1 MTGRIHDC
9 NSAFV
14 PADQVKEAIFAR
26 EIAIGGSITED
37 SLTGYTLTSGDGAY
51 GAAVE
56 LLQAG
61 STPIIAGKTHFM
73 LTRIGATDVS
83 VATPYLIRLI
93 WGISDVATAEAAKQ
107 YTTFGMYPSGVG
119 ANVTGGAIVL
129 PFPRLPAG
137 TKVWAKCKNATN
149 GATVTFL
156 IGIYEFPNTDAIV

>member
-1 MTGRIHDC
+1 MTGKIHDC

-14 PADQVKEAIFAR
+14 PADNVRQAMFAR
-26 EIAIGGSITED
+26 EVALGASITED
-37 SLTGYTLTSGDGAY
+37 NLTGYTLTSGNNAF

-56 LLQAG
+56 ILQAG
-61 STPIIAGKTHFM
+61 STPVIAGKTHFI
-73 LTRIGATDVS
+73 LTRIGATNVS
-83 VATPYLIRLI
+83 VASPYLVRFI

-119 ANVTGGAIVL
+119 ANVTGGAIVI

-149 GATVTFL
+149 EATVSFL
-156 IGIYEFPNTDAIV
+156 VGIFEFPNTVAIV